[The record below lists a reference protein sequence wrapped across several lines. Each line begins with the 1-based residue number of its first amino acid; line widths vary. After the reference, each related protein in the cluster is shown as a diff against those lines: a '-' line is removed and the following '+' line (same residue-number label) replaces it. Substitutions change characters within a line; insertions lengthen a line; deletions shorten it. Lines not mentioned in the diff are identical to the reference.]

1 MANAN
6 KTSFSVSITPKV
18 SLDNSDGLYQAQEVI
33 NEHVR
38 KTVGGSGEITGS
50 GVTVSGG
57 WADGVN
63 TPVTSNASE
72 ITVTTSTDMLWIK
85 HTGLLFGTT
94 TPCADGDTV
103 NISIDTSASP
113 CSGSDYVLCNLA
125 KGEGMLFPRPG
136 SSWGLILASVSSHVG
151 VEILEIGT

>member
-6 KTSFSVSITPKV
+6 KTSFATSVTPMV
-18 SLDNSDGLYQAQEVI
+18 SLDNSDGLYQAQTVI
-33 NEHVR
+33 NENVR
-38 KTVGGSGEITGS
+38 KSVGGSGEITGS

-63 TPVTSNASE
+63 TPVTSNGSLLA
-72 ITVTTSTDMLWIK
+72 VTTSTDMLWIK

-94 TPCADGDTV
+94 NACADADTV

-113 CSGSDYVLCNLA
+113 CTGSDYVLCNLV

-136 SSWGLILASVSSHVG
+136 SSWGLVLASVASHVG